1 MASVLA
7 SAWGV
12 KEEVEAENS
21 EEVRKT
27 FKEIEG
33 KNINLDTGEEVEIL
47 KGDVRERKGKHTLI
61 FRYKLNI

>member
-12 KEEVEAENS
+12 KEDVNPEGS

-27 FKEIEG
+27 FKELEG
-33 KNINLDTGEEVEIL
+33 KTIELDTGEMVEVL
-47 KGDVRERKGKHTLI
+47 KGDVKERKGKYTLI

>member
-7 SAWGV
+7 NAWGV
-12 KEEVEAENS
+12 KEEVEAKNS

-33 KNINLDTGEEVEIL
+33 KNITLDTGEEVEIL
-47 KGDVRERKGKHTLI
+47 KGDVRERKGKYTLI